1 MKNVAPKLKPEEYEK
16 NFAEIHPPLSPNAA
30 AVEANRCLFCYD
42 SPCTRACPTHI
53 DIPGFIKKIATGNL
67 KGSAR
72 TILRSNWIALTCAK
86 ACPVEVLCEGACV
99 YNARGELPIQIG
111 RLQRHAIDWYF
122 SRGMPALFSPAP
134 ANGKS
139 IGVIGGGAAG
149 LSCAAEAALLG
160 YEVTVYDANEKPGG
174 LNTWG
179 IAPYKMTQEDA
190 LNEARLVQ
198 SFGVRIRSRVRVGQD
213 VTLKGLEQAHDAIF
227 VGAGLGRPMPL
238 NIPGENLRGVYDA
251 MEFIRRVTRRDWPS
265 VDVGRR
271 VAVIGGGN
279 TAIDAVTEARRLGA
293 GQVMILYRRS
303 REEMPAYDFEQELAM
318 RDEVQFHFLVAPVRV
333 VGADQVEAIECI
345 RMQLGS
351 QDEEGRRRPEPVAGS
366 EFQIAVDMV
375 IKSVGQRLEETFLA
389 DIPNLRI
396 DRDRLWVDPETL
408 QTSNPKYFAGGDII
422 NGGKEVVNA
431 AADGKRA
438 AHGIHRWLF
447 PRK

>member
-16 NFAEIHPPLSPNAA
+16 NFAEIHPPLSANSA

-53 DIPGFIKKIATGNL
+53 DIPGFIKKIASGNL

-72 TILRSNWIALTCAK
+72 TILQSNWIALTCAK
-86 ACPVEVLCEGACV
+86 ACPVDVLCEGACV
-99 YNARGELPIQIG
+99 YNARGEPPIAIG

-122 SRGMPALFSPAP
+122 TRGMPPLFSPVA

-139 IGVIGGGAAG
+139 VGVIGAGASG
-149 LSCAAEAALLG
+149 LACAAEAALLG
-160 YEVTVYDANEKPGG
+160 YDVTVYDANEKPGG

-198 SFGVRIRSRVRVGQD
+198 SFGVKIRSRVRVGTD
-213 VTLKGLEQAHDAIF
+213 VPLEELEKSHDAIF
-227 VGAGLGRPMPL
+227 LGVGLGSPSRL
-238 NIPGENLRGVYDA
+238 NIPGESLSGVYDA
-251 MEFIRRVTRRDWPS
+251 LDFIRRVTRRNWPS

-293 GQVMILYRRS
+293 ERVMILYRRS
-303 REEMPAYDFEQELAM
+303 RDEMPAYDFEYELA
-318 RDEVQFHFLVAPVRV
+318 RHDEVEFHFLTAPVRI
-333 VGADQVEAIECI
+333 VGTNQVEAIECV
-345 RMQLGS
+345 RMELGEP
-351 QDEEGRRRPEPVAGS
+351 DVKGRRKPVPIAGS
-366 EFQIAVDMV
+366 EFMIAVDMV

-389 DIPNLRI
+389 AIPNLRI
-396 DRDRLWVDPETL
+396 GRDRLWVDPETL
-408 QTSNPKYFAGGDII
+408 QTSNPKYFAGGDLI

-438 AHGIHRWLF
+438 AHRIHEWLF
-447 PRK
+447 RKG

>member
-1 MKNVAPKLKPEEYEK
+1 MKNVAPKLRPEEYEK
-16 NFAEIHPPLSPNAA
+16 NFAEIHPPLSVNSA

-42 SPCTRACPTHI
+42 SPCTRSCPTHI
-53 DIPGFIKKIATGNL
+53 DIPGFIKKIASGNL

-72 TILRSNWIALTCAK
+72 TILQSNWIALTCAK

-99 YNARGELPIQIG
+99 YNARGEAPIAIG

-122 SRGMPALFSPAP
+122 GRGMPPLFAPPP

-139 IGVIGGGAAG
+139 VGVIGAGASG
-149 LSCAAEAALLG
+149 LACAAEAALLG
-160 YEVTVYDANEKPGG
+160 YDVTIYDANEKPGG

-198 SFGVRIRSRVRVGQD
+198 SFGVKIRSSVRVGAD
-213 VTLKGLEQAHDAIF
+213 VSLEELEKLHDAVF
-227 VGAGLGRPMPL
+227 LGVGLGAPSRL
-238 NIPGENLRGVYDA
+238 NIPGENLSGVYDA
-251 MEFIRRVTRRDWPS
+251 LDFIRRVTRRNWPS

-279 TAIDAVTEARRLGA
+279 TAIDAVTEASRLGA
-293 GQVMILYRRS
+293 ERVMILYRRS
-303 REEMPAYDFEQELAM
+303 REEMPAYDFEYELAKH
-318 RDEVQFHFLVAPVRV
+318 DEVDFHFLTAPVRII
-333 VGADQVEAIECI
+333 GTDHVEAIECV
-345 RMQLGS
+345 RMELGAP
-351 QDEEGRRRPEPVAGS
+351 DAEGRRQPVPIKGS
-366 EFQIAVDMV
+366 EFRIGADMV

-389 DIPNLRI
+389 GIPNLRI
-396 DRDRLWVDPETL
+396 GRDRLWVDPETL
-408 QTSNPKYFAGGDII
+408 QTSNPKYFAGGDLI

-438 AHGIHRWLF
+438 AHSIHEWLF
-447 PRK
+447 GKE